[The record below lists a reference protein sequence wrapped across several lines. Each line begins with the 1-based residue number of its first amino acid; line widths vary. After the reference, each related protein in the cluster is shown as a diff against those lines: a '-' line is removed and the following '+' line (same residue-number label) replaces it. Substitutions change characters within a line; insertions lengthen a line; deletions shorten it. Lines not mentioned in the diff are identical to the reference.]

1 MEVARGLRPASA
13 RPGSTARQE
22 TLRAALGLD
31 SRDGDPDVFLPSIV
45 AAVLGRYLSCDE
57 IVLGVEADGTG
68 CFVEVPVSVPSERAF
83 DDVVEQVGRLQAG
96 ETALPPREAGSPA
109 GDRLLAHAVA
119 CDPASLEA
127 GSDGAWRLLPKN
139 IDFDLG
145 NVDCAFAWDFG
156 GDEAELILA
165 FDGNLLEAERMEV
178 LLASVVAA
186 ASGSRTLEKGASISR
201 LPLVSDA
208 MATRIL
214 REFNDTRGPLSEDET
229 VATLIEKQIAAR
241 PDNTAYIFEDV
252 SLTYAELGSR
262 AEYLAAVLERKGVR
276 KGDLVGVLVGNSLE
290 LPIAILACLKLGAV
304 FVPMDE
310 MWPAERLQSLFRDTD
325 PKAVIVADAAKV
337 PKGLQDRLVR
347 CDGGHGDP
355 PLAGVREEVLP
366 TDLIYG
372 IPTSGSTG
380 PPKCSLNLH
389 RGLVNRFQYMTR
401 RYESGPSEVV
411 LQNSRPAFD
420 SSLWQL
426 LWPMTNGAKVV
437 IPRPSTQLDLVHTI
451 ALIERHQ
458 VTMTD
463 FVPSVFN
470 TMVRQLEQDPQD
482 VARLASLRNLLI
494 GGEEINPTYCR
505 RFAKLLPE
513 VGLTNT
519 YGPTEASI
527 GMVFHA
533 VDTENE
539 QAIPIGR
546 PIDNTYGVVLDEE
559 LKLVPPGMIGELHI
573 GGVCLGA
580 GYLRDSERTEEAWVP
595 NPFDELDGSHLYRTG
610 DLVHQDPDGLL
621 YFVGRLDGQVKIG
634 GIRVELGEIEHALV
648 EHRDVDRA
656 VVSTEKSGAGDRLV
670 AYIVS
675 AGDPSPVEL
684 KNHLLNFLPKQAVP
698 NRFVF
703 LDDLPLTHNGKLDRK
718 RLAAMVDASTGG
730 TLGESPA
737 EIGLYEI
744 WKELL
749 GRDDFGLDDDF
760 FLLGG
765 DSLLVVHLVFDI
777 ADRFD
782 LRIPLRSVYEAPTI
796 RQLAAIV
803 SGDQP
808 LDRSPS
814 PGNEMELAD
823 DDSRMLDDLPPAVA
837 RRRRTFTTN
846 VVLMTGATGFVGAH
860 VAAELMARTD
870 MEVLF
875 LARDGN
881 GADAAGR
888 LRDVM
893 TSYGLWD
900 SSFADRLRPVA
911 GNLESEGLGLPEAE
925 LADLAHSVDMIVNC
939 AGMIDFLH
947 DYRRHR
953 PANVEGLAQLVR
965 LAAGGSRRVHHV
977 SSVSAGSA
985 ASPPADGYGLSK
997 WVAER
1002 LAEQATTRGYDIVV
1016 YRLGEVMPHSRTG
1029 FPNTRALSYFF
1040 IRSCLTLGIYPAD
1053 LMTLDYSPADWVAEA
1068 MVDSILDRNAEEKVL
1083 DLFHPAG
1090 TSLDAI
1096 MACTNDNGFKVN
1108 PVTGLEFYRGLE
1120 ARCEWDGDRSLH
1132 SLRCLVSAAL
1142 QQQDSQA
1149 DVDIAL
1155 ADLFIGPAGS
1165 RERGNADRSSVQPTA
1180 HWPEIESNVLGPMLA
1195 ETAPHSRSRAYSS

>member
-1 MEVARGLRPASA
+1 MEVTRGLRPASA
-13 RPGSTARQE
+13 RPGSTPSQE

-31 SRDGDPDVFLPSIV
+31 SLDADPGAFLPSVV

-57 IVLGVEADGTG
+57 IVLGIEVNRAG
-68 CFVEVPVSVPSERAF
+68 CFVEAPVSVPSGRTF
-83 DDVVEQVGRLQAG
+83 DDVFEQVGRLQADT
-96 ETALPPREAGSPA
+96 TALPGQASSPA
-109 GDRLLAHAVA
+109 GDRLLVHAVV
-119 CDPASLEA
+119 CEPTSLDA

-139 IDFDLG
+139 IDFNLG
-145 NVDCAFAWDFG
+145 NVDCAFAWDFD

-186 ASGSRTLEKGASISR
+186 ASGSRTLEKGAPISR

-214 REFNDTRGPLSEDET
+214 KEFNDTRGPLSEDET
-229 VATLIEKQIAAR
+229 VTNLIEKQIAAQ
-241 PDNTAYIFEDV
+241 PDNTAYVFEDQ
-252 SLTYAELGSR
+252 SLSYAELGLR
-262 AEYLAAVLERKGVR
+262 AERLAAVLERKGVR

-290 LPIAILACLKLGAV
+290 LPVAILACLKLGAV
-304 FVPMDE
+304 FIPMDE

-325 PKAVIVADAAKV
+325 PRAVIVADAAQV
-337 PKGLQDRLVR
+337 PKDLRDRLVH
-347 CDGGHGDP
+347 CDGGHGGP
-355 PLAGVREEVLP
+355 PPAGNREKVLP

-380 PPKCSLNLH
+380 PPKCSLNIH

-401 RYESGPSEVV
+401 RYGSGPSEVV

-426 LWPMTNGAKVV
+426 LWPLTNGAKVI
-437 IPRPSTQLDLVHTI
+437 IPRPSKQLDLAHTI
-451 ALIERHQ
+451 ELIDRHG

-470 TMVRQLEQDPQD
+470 TLVRQLEQDSND
-482 VARLASLRNLLI
+482 VARLGSLRNLLI

-533 VDTENE
+533 VDTEGE
-539 QAIPIGR
+539 QDIPIGR

-559 LKLVPPGMIGELHI
+559 MKLVPPGMIGELYI

-580 GYLRDSERTEEAWVP
+580 GYLRDSERTTKAWVS
-595 NPFDELDGSHLYRTG
+595 NPFAELDGSHLYRTG
-610 DLVHQDPDGLL
+610 DLVHQDPDGVL

-634 GIRVELGEIEHALV
+634 GIRVELGEIEHRLV
-648 EHRDVDRA
+648 EHRNVDRA
-656 VVSTEKSGAGDRLV
+656 VVSTEESGAGDRLV
-670 AYIVS
+670 AYIVP

-737 EIGLYEI
+737 EVGLFEI
-744 WKELL
+744 WKDLL

-760 FLLGG
+760 FQLGG
-765 DSLLVVHLVFDI
+765 DSLLVVHLAFDI

-782 LRIPLRSVYEAPTI
+782 RRIPLRSVYEAPTI

-808 LDRSPS
+808 VNRTED
-814 PGNEMELAD
+814 EMELAQS
-823 DDSRMLDDLPPAVA
+823 DSRMLDDLPPAA
-837 RRRRTFTTN
+837 GRRRRVFATN
-846 VVLMTGATGFVGAH
+846 AVLITGATGFVGVH
-860 VAAELMARTD
+860 VVAELMARTD
-870 MEVLF
+870 VEVLF

-888 LRDVM
+888 LQDVM
-893 TSYGLWD
+893 ISYGLWD
-900 SSFADRLRPVA
+900 SSFGDRLRPVA
-911 GNLESEGLGLPEAE
+911 GNLESQGLGLSEAE
-925 LADLAHSVDMIVNC
+925 LADLAHSVDMVVNC

-953 PANVEGLAQLVR
+953 STNVEGLAELMR
-965 LAAGGSRRVHHV
+965 LAARGSQRLHHV
-977 SSVSAGSA
+977 SSVSAGDA
-985 ASPPADGYGLSK
+985 ANPPADGYGLSK

-1002 LAEQATTRGYDIVV
+1002 LAEQATARGYDVVV
-1016 YRLGEVMPHSRTG
+1016 YRLGEVMPHSGTG
-1029 FPNTRALSYFF
+1029 FPNTRALSFHF

-1053 LMTLDYSPADWVAEA
+1053 PMTLDYSPADWVAEA
-1068 MVDSILDRNAEEKVL
+1068 MVDSILDRDSEGKTL

-1096 MACTNDNGFKVN
+1096 MACTNDNGFEVK
-1108 PVTGLEFYRGLE
+1108 PVSGSEFYRGLE

-1132 SLRCLVSAAL
+1132 SLRCLIAATL
-1142 QQQDSQA
+1142 QQQGSQA

-1155 ADLFIGPAGS
+1155 ADLFIPPAGS
-1165 RERGNADRSSVQPTA
+1165 RERGNADRSSVQQTA
-1180 HWPEIESNVLGPMLA
+1180 EWPEIEARVLGPMLA
-1195 ETAPHSRSRAYSS
+1195 EAAPRARSRAYSS